1 MDKKHYITV
10 DGNTA
15 ASNIAYK
22 LSDMAIIYP
31 ITPSSP
37 MAENYDS
44 LGAKGKKNIF
54 GNVPRVTEMQSE
66 AGAAGALHGALS
78 CGSLATT
85 FTSSQ
90 GLLLMIPNM
99 YKIAGEGLPAVIHVA
114 ARTIATHA
122 LSIFGDHSDIYA
134 TRQTGFSMIA
144 SASVQ
149 EAQDMAL
156 ISHIV
161 ALNSKIPVLH
171 FFDGF
176 RTSHEI
182 AKIEELSDET
192 IKSLVDFDNVLKFKS
207 TGLNPLSPTQRGTA
221 QNEDVFFQAREAVNL
236 KYQEFKKH
244 IKNAFSAFFS
254 KTGRKYGIFEY
265 FGDKNAE
272 YVIVSMGSS
281 SVTIKETI
289 KYLNQKGFKVGFINV
304 RVYRPFYSEEFVK
317 LLPSSVKTITV
328 LDRTKE
334 DGSIYEPLA
343 LDVSSALMEHGLSNI
358 KVLGGRYGLSS
369 KEFTPSNVYSI
380 VSNMLLK
387 RPKNHF
393 SVGIIDDLSGSSLED
408 TKHINLIP
416 KDVISCKFFGL
427 GSDGT
432 VSANKSTIKILGEQ
446 TSLDAQG
453 YFVYDSKKSGSLT
466 TSHLRFGKSKINAPY
481 LIDNPDF
488 VACHNP
494 AFLTK
499 LDVLEGIKQNGTLLL
514 NCPYKTEEDFIK
526 ATPLSFRQ
534 TIIDKKLRVFAIDA
548 EKIADSVGLN
558 RRINL
563 IMQTCFFKL
572 SGLLPEAKAISLIK
586 EMAQKSYA
594 SKGEKVL
601 NMNMQAI
608 DQTLGNLF
616 ELKYS
621 STFAKKESAPNL
633 ACAGSCANCTSACQQ
648 AFYNNI
654 MQKIEKKKGNEI
666 PVSMLAT
673 NGEVPVSTSAL
684 EKRNTATM
692 LPYWK
697 SENCIQCNMCALVC
711 PHAVIRPYLVKQG
724 KSVAPNCVL
733 VPALGVP
740 GYNFC
745 VQISPADC
753 TGCSVCANVCPA
765 KNKALVMRPASEI
778 YAEELKKYNEIK
790 DVINPQTAFP
800 LASIKGSQFKKPLF
814 EFSGACAGCGETP
827 YIKLL
832 TNLFGENLVI
842 ANATGCSSIYSG
854 SFPSCPFTTSE
865 KGMGPAWSNSL
876 FEDNAE
882 FGLGMHKAQKE
893 NRKQLE
899 ILASA
904 AIENKAVSPALA
916 KLLKDWLNED
926 KKDNNLALEIAKKL
940 EKEAEAN
947 VAAKNLLNFK
957 GNLVDA
963 TTWIIGGDG
972 WAYDIGFGGLDHV
985 LSTGENVKV
994 LVLDTEVYSNT
1005 GGQASKATPMGAV
1018 AKFAAS
1024 GKETQKKDLGAI
1036 ARNYPG
1042 TYVAQVSLGAN
1053 MQATINA
1060 FIEAQNHNGP
1070 AIIIAY
1076 CPCINHGTDMS
1087 KSIEQEKQAV
1097 ESGYFNI
1104 YRFNPNKT
1112 PALVLDYPVINK
1124 PYTEFLSLQSRYFT
1138 LAKSNPERAAALFS
1152 AAESYAKKR
1161 IEKLKKLTEN

>member
-1 MDKKHYITV
+1 MDKKYTTI

-15 ASNIAYK
+15 CSNIAYK
-22 LSDMAIIYP
+22 LTDMAIIYP

-44 LGAKGKKNIF
+44 LGAKGKINVF
-54 GNVPRVTEMQSE
+54 GNVPKVTEMQSE

-78 CGSLATT
+78 SGSLATT

-144 SASVQ
+144 SSSVQ

-156 ISHIV
+156 ISHLV
-161 ALNSKIPVLH
+161 AVCSKIPVLH

-182 AKIEELSDET
+182 SKIEELSDET
-192 IKSLVDFDNVLKFKS
+192 IKKLVDFNACLKFKS
-207 TGLNPLSPTQRGTA
+207 TALNPLTPTERGTA
-221 QNEDVFFQAREAVNL
+221 QNEDVFFQAREAGNI
-236 KYQEFKKH
+236 KYSEFKKH
-244 IKNAFSAFFS
+244 IKNVFSAFSAE
-254 KTGRKYGIFEY
+254 TGRKYGIFEY
-265 FGDKNAE
+265 YGDKNAE
-272 YVIVSMGSS
+272 FIIVSMGSS
-281 SVTIKETI
+281 ITTIKETI
-289 KYLNQKGFKVGFINV
+289 KYLNNQGLKVGAINV
-304 RVYRPFYSEEFVK
+304 RLYRPFYSEEFVK
-317 LLPSSVKTITV
+317 LLPPSVKTITV

-334 DGSIYEPLA
+334 DGASFEPLA
-343 LDVSSALMEHGLSNI
+343 LDVSSALMEHGLTNI

-369 KEFTPSNVYSI
+369 KEFTPSHVYS
-380 VSNMLLK
+380 VVLNMMAK

-393 SVGIIDDLSGSSLED
+393 SVGINDDLTNNSLPES
-408 TKHINLIP
+408 KHINLIP

-446 TSLDAQG
+446 TNLDAQG

-466 TSHLRFGKSKINAPY
+466 VSHLRFGKSKINAPY
-481 LIDNPDF
+481 LIDSPDF
-488 VACHNP
+488 VACHNT

-526 ATPLSFRQ
+526 AMPISLRKTILS
-534 TIIDKKLRVFAIDA
+534 KNLRVFAIDA
-548 EKIADSVGLN
+548 EKIAENVGLN

-572 SGLLPEAKAISLIK
+572 SGLLKEEKAISLIK
-586 EMAQKSYA
+586 EMAKKSYA

-608 DQTLGNLF
+608 DQSLGNLF

-621 STFAKKESAPNL
+621 SNFAAENSKPNL
-633 ACAGSCANCTSACQQ
+633 ACANECKNCTSACQK
-648 AFYNNI
+648 AFYENI
-654 MQKIEKKKGNEI
+654 MQKIEQKKGNDI
-666 PVSMLAT
+666 PVSMLNS
-673 NGEVPVSTSAL
+673 NGEVPVGTSAL
-684 EKRNTATM
+684 EKRNTATN

-711 PHAVIRPYLVKQG
+711 PHAVIRPYLIKNEEKIAPDCVK
-724 KSVAPNCVL
+724 

-740 GYNFC
+740 GYSFC

-765 KNKALVMRPASEI
+765 KNKALEMRPASEI
-778 YAEELKKYNEIK
+778 YANELKKYNQIK
-790 DVINPQTAFP
+790 NVVNPQTSFP

-832 TNLFGENLVI
+832 TSLFGENIVI

-854 SFPSCPFTTSE
+854 SFPSCPYTTSE

-899 ILASA
+899 SLVNA
-904 AIENKAVSPALA
+904 AIENKALSPALI
-916 KLLKDWLNED
+916 KLFKEWQQQE
-926 KKDNNLALEIAKKL
+926 KKDNNLAIEIVSRL
-940 EKEAEAN
+940 NKEAETN
-947 VAAKNLLNFK
+947 MVAKNLLYFK
-957 GNLVDA
+957 GSLVDS

-1005 GGQASKATPMGAV
+1005 GGQASKATPMGAI

-1024 GKETQKKDLGAI
+1024 GKTTQKKDLGAI
-1036 ARNYPG
+1036 ARNYPN

-1060 FIEAQNHNGP
+1060 FAEAQNHNGP

-1087 KSIEQEKQAV
+1087 KSIEQEKLAV

-1104 YRFNPNKT
+1104 YRFNPTKT
-1112 PALVLDYPVINK
+1112 PSLVIDYPVLTK
-1124 PYTEFLSLQSRYFT
+1124 PYSEFLNSQSRYFT
-1138 LAKSNPERAAALFS
+1138 LAKQNPERATVLFTS
-1152 AAESYAKKR
+1152 AESYAKRR
-1161 IEKLKKLTEN
+1161 IENLKKLSAN